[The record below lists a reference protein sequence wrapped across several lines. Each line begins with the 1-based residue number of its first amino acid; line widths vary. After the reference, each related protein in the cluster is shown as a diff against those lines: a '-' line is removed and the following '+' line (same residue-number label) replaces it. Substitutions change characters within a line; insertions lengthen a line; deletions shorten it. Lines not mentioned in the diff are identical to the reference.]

1 MNLSSSEG
9 DIETSEKLATA
20 KNNLASTGI
29 QTQTIPYDN
38 TYSITATLVPVKAS
52 LSGTAALNPMAAA
65 TELKSGIRYKVLVYD
80 SNSKLVDQKNLSTNR
95 MRQMAL
101 CWMVARPILSLHFL

>member
-1 MNLSSSEG
+1 MNLSGSEG

-52 LSGTAALNPMAAA
+52 FQVQQP
-65 TELKSGIRYKVLVYD
+65 
-80 SNSKLVDQKNLSTNR
+80 
-95 MRQMAL
+95 
-101 CWMVARPILSLHFL
+101 